1 VHTDFCDSGH
11 RRRGGRDGESGRR
24 PSSARYVTIGPLA
37 SRHGAV
43 RAVSLRVSAVEEFRV
58 TTVSTVV
65 PSSPPSSRTE
75 LKNPANLPDDIPR
88 GFARWWQLILGVV
101 CMSMI
106 ANLQYGWTLF
116 VNPIADKHHW
126 SIPAIQV
133 AFSIFVL
140 VETWL
145 VPFEG
150 YLVDHY
156 GPQMVGV
163 VSGILVGAAWVID
176 AYANTIPLLYLG
188 AIVAGVGAGGVYGA
202 CVGNALK
209 WFPDRRGF
217 AAGITAMGF
226 GAGSAL
232 TVYPIANM
240 IKSQGYES
248 AFLKFGIAQGAVVF
262 LVGWFLRAPHLAGG
276 AKRTSGPI
284 AAVRDYTPL
293 EMLRSPAFWVM
304 YVMFMLT
311 ATGGLIMTAQ
321 IKPIAKVYGI
331 GDAQAVLLGLTVAT
345 VPFALSMNRI
355 LNGVSRPFFGWLSDK
370 FGREHTMCAAFMLEA
385 IGFYLMSR
393 DGMHPAAFVILTGVV
408 FFGYGEIYSLFP
420 AACADSYGRQYVS
433 ANAGV
438 LYTAKGAAS
447 LLVPLSG
454 IIAVSA
460 AGWNELFVILAVVNV
475 VAGVLAVVAMKPLRE
490 RLHAGNE

>member
-1 VHTDFCDSGH
+1 
-11 RRRGGRDGESGRR
+11 
-24 PSSARYVTIGPLA
+24 
-37 SRHGAV
+37 
-43 RAVSLRVSAVEEFRV
+43 V
-58 TTVSTVV
+58 TTVTTDASQQAGI
-65 PSSPPSSRTE
+65 RTD
-75 LKNPANLPDDIPR
+75 LSGPAGAPDDVPR

-116 VNPIADKHHW
+116 VNPIEDKHHW
-126 SIPAIQV
+126 GLPAIQV
-133 AFSIFVL
+133 AFSIFVV

-150 YLVDHY
+150 YLVDHF

-163 VSGILVGAAWVID
+163 VSGVLVAAAWVIN
-176 AYANTIPLLYLG
+176 AYATSIPALYVG
-188 AIVAGVGAGGVYGA
+188 AIVAGIGAGGVYGA

-240 IKSQGYES
+240 IKAQGYEA
-248 AFLKFGIAQGAVVF
+248 AFLKFGIMQGAVVF
-262 LVGWFLRAPHLAGG
+262 LVGWFLRAPNLGG
-276 AKRTSGPI
+276 GSRRTSGPI
-284 AAVRDYTPL
+284 AAVREYTPL

-304 YVMFMLT
+304 YVMFVLT

-321 IKPIAKVYGI
+321 IKPIAQVFGI
-331 GDAQAVLLGLTVAT
+331 GDANAVLLGLTVAA
-345 VPFALSMNRI
+345 VPFTLSMNRI
-355 LNGVSRPFFGWLSDK
+355 MNGVSRPFFGWLSDK
-370 FGREHTMCAAFMLEA
+370 FGREETMCAAFMLEA

-393 DGMHPAAFVILTGVV
+393 MASHPAEFVVLTGIV
-408 FFGYGEIYSLFP
+408 FFAYGEIYSLFP
-420 AACADSYGRQYVS
+420 AACADSYGRQYAS
-433 ANAGV
+433 ANAGL
-438 LYTAKGAAS
+438 LYTGKGAAS

-460 AGWNELFVILAVVNV
+460 AGWNTLFVILAFMNV
-475 VAGVLAVVAMKPLRE
+475 VAGALAIVAMKPMRE
-490 RLHAGNE
+490 RLIAGHE